1 MGQLPRT
8 IPASCLQELRD
19 ALDAAGITLGP
30 LAPGKRVTHTAQHRG
45 ATWHLTFMGRY
56 YGWAVRGPG
65 AEHGVGA
72 APEDVPEVMNRPTG
86 PQLPDGP
93 LDWAVRHPDGRLWT
107 CEDQQTAEETATEAE
122 HTTAVYRVPG
132 GEWTEWRAE
141 AVQATASRVP
151 RTYAG
156 VPVPADIRA
165 AWHSSP
171 GQWWR
176 LGVRS
181 ALAR

>member
-8 IPASCLQELRD
+8 IPASFLQELRD
-19 ALDAAGITLGP
+19 ILDAAGITLGP
-30 LAPGKRVTHTAQHRG
+30 LAEGRRVTHTAEHRG
-45 ATWHLTFMGRY
+45 ATWEITFMGRH

-65 AEHGVGA
+65 MEHGVGA
-72 APEDVPEVMNRPTG
+72 LPEDVPEVMNREAG

-93 LDWAVRHPDGRLWT
+93 LDWAVRHPDGRVWT
-107 CEDQQTAEETATEAE
+107 CEDQTTAEETTAE
-122 HTTAVYRVPG
+122 TPHMTAVYRVPG
-132 GEWTEWRAE
+132 GDWTEWRAPVK
-141 AVQATASRVP
+141 ASTARAP

-156 VPVPADIRA
+156 VPVPADVRE
-165 AWHSSP
+165 AWDAVP
-171 GQWWR
+171 ARWWR